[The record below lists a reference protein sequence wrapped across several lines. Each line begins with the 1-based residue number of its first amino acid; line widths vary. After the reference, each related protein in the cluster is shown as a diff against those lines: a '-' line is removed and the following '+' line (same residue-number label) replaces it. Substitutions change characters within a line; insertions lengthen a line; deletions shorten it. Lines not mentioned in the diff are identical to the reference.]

1 MIRKLINAACGV
13 LLLASTVQSGW
24 AVNLPS
30 WVGSTATHNWKSRLG
45 GVYWLDSRAVVKQA
59 APYLSQ
65 SARPVL
71 VDIKSDAVGFGYR
84 FDLNTW
90 DAQSPVHT
98 YYPWDGTDAGMAASP
113 EDVMQILGATGNAEF
128 ILNIP
133 IPLHLTN
140 NPSSNWGYDGFGYTW
155 QTPAFYA
162 AMVQYLFGAAGP
174 QSEWQNLPTTMD
186 FFSQSASFN
195 WADLRARR
203 GHVNPYPAVAVIIGE
218 EPYNLEGTSTGALYG
233 PQAEKFRV
241 AIRNRGYTGSLGL
254 HVHDMGIVDDPTGG
268 WFYPMMASL
277 TASDFSFMD
286 LEHYYQFS
294 SVPEDFKRT
303 FPVSVNPNGFQG
315 WWLSH
320 SSWKSDYSKYLW
332 IEQDTR
338 NAIRDDSAV
347 SGLGDPSRWQ
357 LGFSEHGIQVTSAFT
372 YNDMFSAMQWAN
384 WLAES
389 MRQNIT
395 WDSGWT
401 LLAEGFSHGQLQ
413 VRNGYVTRTPM
424 FFAYQM
430 AQELYGFDYLT
441 NSYVSPMGST
451 VDGQGNAVQFPW
463 TTVRSFRDPATGNIH
478 LWVVN
483 QSTNSSAT
491 ITGFENW
498 NVIGWKQLSGASY
511 AANNPLGVAG
521 PEPIQ
526 TVSVA
531 LPSLGQSL
539 VIPPIS
545 VNHIILSGS
554 GVTNPT
560 DTLPPT
566 VNMASPLNGATVLG
580 SAVLVSASASD
591 NIGVTSVQFKLDG
604 ANLGS
609 AFTVAPYSGTLDT
622 TAIANGAHTLTAVA
636 SDAAGNQTTAT
647 PVSITVSNVVSSLGL
662 PTVSIAASPATATI
676 GTGNNAILTFSRVGD
691 TTQPLTVNYTLGGTA
706 VKWTDYRTAAGDMP
720 VSVTIPAGAILVNMT
735 IVGMTNSTGA
745 NPETATFT
753 LNADPGYTIGSSGST
768 SILISN
774 APAVTMP
781 TVSVAATVPMAVIGT
796 TNYGVFTF
804 TRTGSTSSALTVNYV
819 LGGTATK
826 WDDYRRPVEG
836 DMPVS
841 IVIPAG
847 ASSYAMNVVA
857 IGNEYGVN
865 PETASVTLSADPAY
879 NVSPAASATIS
890 IVSNAVVTLPTISVT
905 ASDASASRVG
915 LDSGTFTIARTGSTA
930 SALTVNYALS
940 GTAINGTDY
949 NTLATSVTIPA
960 GAASAVITVTPKAS
974 TSYVG
979 SETAQL
985 ALSANSTYAIGAT
998 GSAAVAIAGNSVP
1011 SSIAKTGGNMK
1022 IIWSSVVNKTYR
1034 VAYKNNLTDA
1044 TWTNLSG
1051 LITATGTSTSYT
1063 DTTASGK
1070 TQRYY
1075 VVYVTN

>member
-1 MIRKLINAACGV
+1 
-13 LLLASTVQSGW
+13 
-24 AVNLPS
+24 
-30 WVGSTATHNWKSRLG
+30 
-45 GVYWLDSRAVVKQA
+45 
-59 APYLSQ
+59 
-65 SARPVL
+65 
-71 VDIKSDAVGFGYR
+71 
-84 FDLNTW
+84 
-90 DAQSPVHT
+90 
-98 YYPWDGTDAGMAASP
+98 
-113 EDVMQILGATGNAEF
+113 
-128 ILNIP
+128 
-133 IPLHLTN
+133 
-140 NPSSNWGYDGFGYTW
+140 
-155 QTPAFYA
+155 
-162 AMVQYLFGAAGP
+162 
-174 QSEWQNLPTTMD
+174 
-186 FFSQSASFN
+186 
-195 WADLRARR
+195 
-203 GHVNPYPAVAVIIGE
+203 
-218 EPYNLEGTSTGALYG
+218 
-233 PQAEKFRV
+233 
-241 AIRNRGYTGSLGL
+241 
-254 HVHDMGIVDDPTGG
+254 
-268 WFYPMMASL
+268 
-277 TASDFSFMD
+277 MD

-338 NAIRDDSAV
+338 NAIRDDSAI

-357 LGFSEHGIQVTSAFT
+357 LGFSEHGIQITSAFT

-463 TTVRSFRDPATGNIH
+463 TTVRSFRDPATGNLH

-483 QSTNSSAT
+483 QSTNSTAT

-498 NVIGWKQLSGASY
+498 NVIGWKRLSGTSY

-526 TVSVA
+526 TVSAA
-531 LPSLGQSL
+531 LPALGQSL

-554 GVTNPT
+554 GVTNPA

-566 VNMASPLNGATVLG
+566 VSMALPLNGATVIG
-580 SAVLVSASASD
+580 SAVLVSANASD
-591 NIGVTSVQFKLDG
+591 NIGVTTVQFKLDG
-604 ANLGS
+604 ANVGS

-622 TAIANGAHTLTAVA
+622 TAIVNGPHTLTAVA

-647 PVSITVSNVVSSLGL
+647 PVNIIVSNVVSSLGL
-662 PTVSIAASPATATI
+662 PTVSIAASPSTATI

-706 VKWTDYRTAAGDMP
+706 VKWTDYSTTAGDMP
-720 VSVTIPAGAILVNMT
+720 ASVTIPAGAILVNMT

-753 LNADPGYTIGSSGST
+753 LNADPGYTIGSSGSA

-774 APAVTMP
+774 APVVTVP
-781 TVSVAATVPMAVIGT
+781 TVSVAATVPTAVIGT
-796 TNYGVFTF
+796 TSYGVFTF
-804 TRTGSTSSALTVNYV
+804 TRTGSTSSALAVNYV

-847 ASSYAMNVVA
+847 ASSYAMNIAA
-857 IGNEYGVN
+857 IGNEYRVN
-865 PETASVTLSADPAY
+865 PETASVTLSTDPAY
-879 NVSPAASATIS
+879 NVSPTASATIA

-915 LDSGTFTIARTGSTA
+915 PDSGTFTVARTGSTA
-930 SALTVNYALS
+930 SALTINYALS

-949 NTLATSVTIPA
+949 NTLATSVTIPS

-974 TSYVG
+974 TSYIG

-985 ALSANSTYAIGAT
+985 ALSANSAYTIGAT
-998 GSAAVAIAGNSVP
+998 GSGSVTIAGNSVP
-1011 SSIAKTGGNMK
+1011 SSIAKAGGNMK
-1022 IIWSSVVNKTYR
+1022 ITWGSVVNKTYR
-1034 VAYKNNLTDA
+1034 VAYKNSLSDA
-1044 TWTNLSG
+1044 AWTNLSG
-1051 LITATGTSTSYT
+1051 LITATATSTSYT
-1063 DTTASGK
+1063 DATASGK